1 MLANFKNSFENSS
14 LKTKIE
20 LYLLPIL
27 LLFLFYVLF
36 YNEKIEE
43 NQNVQNSELLNIENK
58 KFTDSIL
65 ELSNKIEDIAK
76 SENLI
81 IQKTQSSKEQIIVQ
95 LRGKRDDL
103 LRFLEKVEEINS
115 FTKIDFLSLKKFE
128 NDIYLIDVRVDVSK
142 YYLKNKKVKDIINIE
157 QEEINGPKED
167 EHKEEIIVRPDFKI
181 NAIVGNNTFI
191 NGTWF
196 ELNDEVLGYKIET
209 IASDY
214 VILKNNKDIIKLEVN
229 SIEGTS
235 NNQLSR
241 TLF

>member
-27 LLFLFYVLF
+27 LLFLLYVLF

-43 NQNVQNSELLNIENK
+43 NQNSELLNIENK

-81 IQKTQSSKEQIIVQ
+81 IQKTQSSKEQIII
-95 LRGKRDDL
+95 LLKGERDYL
-103 LRFLEKVEEINS
+103 LNFLQKVEEINS
-115 FTKIDFLSLKKFE
+115 YTKIDFLSLKKFE
-128 NDIYLIDVRVDVSK
+128 NEIYLIDIRVDVSK

-157 QEEINGPKED
+157 QEEINGTKED

-191 NGTWF
+191 NDAWF

-214 VILKNNKDIIKLEVN
+214 VILKKNKDIIKLEVN
-229 SIEGTS
+229 SIEYFK
-235 NNQLSR
+235 NKN
-241 TLF
+241 

>member
-20 LYLLPIL
+20 LYILPIL

-157 QEEINGPKED
+157 QEDINGTKED
-167 EHKEEIIVRPDFKI
+167 EYKEEIIVRPDFKI

-191 NGTWF
+191 NGSWF

-229 SIEGTS
+229 SIEYFK
-235 NNQLSR
+235 NKN
-241 TLF
+241 

>member
-27 LLFLFYVLF
+27 LLFLLYVLF

-157 QEEINGPKED
+157 QEEINGTKED
-167 EHKEEIIVRPDFKI
+167 EYKEEIIVRPDFKI

-229 SIEGTS
+229 SIEYFK
-235 NNQLSR
+235 NKN
-241 TLF
+241 

>member
-81 IQKTQSSKEQIIVQ
+81 IQKTQSSKEQIIIQ
-95 LRGKRDDL
+95 LKGKRDYL
-103 LRFLEKVEEINS
+103 LNFLQKVEEINS

-128 NDIYLIDVRVDVSK
+128 KEIYLIDVRVDVSK

-157 QEEINGPKED
+157 QEEINGTKED
-167 EHKEEIIVRPDFKI
+167 EYKEEIIVRPDFKI

-229 SIEGTS
+229 SIEYFK
-235 NNQLSR
+235 NKN
-241 TLF
+241 

>member
-27 LLFLFYVLF
+27 LLFLLYVLF

-81 IQKTQSSKEQIIVQ
+81 IQKTQSSKEQIIIQ
-95 LRGKRDDL
+95 LKGKRDDL
-103 LRFLEKVEEINS
+103 LKFLEKVEEINS

-128 NDIYLIDVRVDVSK
+128 NEIYLIDVRVDVSK

-157 QEEINGPKED
+157 QEDINETKDD
-167 EHKEEIIVRPDFKI
+167 EYKEEIIVRPDFKI

-191 NGTWF
+191 NDAWF

-229 SIEGTS
+229 SIEYFK
-235 NNQLSR
+235 NKN
-241 TLF
+241 

>member
-20 LYLLPIL
+20 LYILPIL

-81 IQKTQSSKEQIIVQ
+81 IQKTQSSKEQIIIQ
-95 LRGKRDDL
+95 LKGKRDYL
-103 LRFLEKVEEINS
+103 LNFLQKVEEINS

-128 NDIYLIDVRVDVSK
+128 NEIYLIDVRVDVSK

-157 QEEINGPKED
+157 QEEINGTKED
-167 EHKEEIIVRPDFKI
+167 KHKEEIIVRPDFKI

-229 SIEGTS
+229 SIEYFK
-235 NNQLSR
+235 NKN
-241 TLF
+241 

>member
-27 LLFLFYVLF
+27 LLFLLYVLF

-81 IQKTQSSKEQIIVQ
+81 IQKTQSSKEQIIIQ
-95 LRGKRDDL
+95 LKGKRDYL
-103 LRFLEKVEEINS
+103 LKFLEKVEEINS
-115 FTKIDFLSLKKFE
+115 FTKIDFLSLKKFGNE
-128 NDIYLIDVRVDVSK
+128 IYLIDVRVDVSK

-157 QEEINGPKED
+157 QEDINETKED

-191 NGTWF
+191 NDSWF

-229 SIEGTS
+229 SIEYFK
-235 NNQLSR
+235 NKN
-241 TLF
+241 

>member
-81 IQKTQSSKEQIIVQ
+81 IQKTQSSKEQIIIQ
-95 LRGKRDDL
+95 LKGKRDYL
-103 LRFLEKVEEINS
+103 LNFLQKVEEINS

-128 NDIYLIDVRVDVSK
+128 KEIYLIDVRVDVSK
-142 YYLKNKKVKDIINIE
+142 YYLKNKKVKDIISIE
-157 QEEINGPKED
+157 QEEINGTKED

-229 SIEGTS
+229 SIEYFK
-235 NNQLSR
+235 NKN
-241 TLF
+241 

>member
-27 LLFLFYVLF
+27 LLFLLYVLF

-128 NDIYLIDVRVDVSK
+128 NEIYLIDIRVDVSK

-157 QEEINGPKED
+157 QEEINGTKED

-229 SIEGTS
+229 SIEYFK
-235 NNQLSR
+235 NKN
-241 TLF
+241 

>member
-27 LLFLFYVLF
+27 LLFLLYVLF

-81 IQKTQSSKEQIIVQ
+81 IQKTQSSKEQIIIQ
-95 LRGKRDDL
+95 LKGKRDYL
-103 LRFLEKVEEINS
+103 LNFLQKVEEINS

-128 NDIYLIDVRVDVSK
+128 NEIYLIDVRVDVSK
-142 YYLKNKKVKDIINIE
+142 YYLKNKKAKDIINIE
-157 QEEINGPKED
+157 QENINET
-167 EHKEEIIVRPDFKI
+167 KEEIVVRPDFKI

-229 SIEGTS
+229 SIEYFK
-235 NNQLSR
+235 NKN
-241 TLF
+241 

>member
-27 LLFLFYVLF
+27 LLFLLYVLF

-58 KFTDSIL
+58 KFTYSIL

-81 IQKTQSSKEQIIVQ
+81 IQKTQSQKEHIIVQ

-128 NDIYLIDVRVDVSK
+128 NEIYLIDIRVDVSK

-157 QEEINGPKED
+157 QEEINGTKED
-167 EHKEEIIVRPDFKI
+167 EYKEEIIVRPDFKI

-191 NGTWF
+191 NDSWF

-229 SIEGTS
+229 SIEYFK
-235 NNQLSR
+235 NKN
-241 TLF
+241 

>member
-20 LYLLPIL
+20 LYILPIL

-81 IQKTQSSKEQIIVQ
+81 IQKTQSSKEQIIIQ
-95 LRGKRDDL
+95 LKGKRDYL
-103 LRFLEKVEEINS
+103 LNFLQKVEEINS

-128 NDIYLIDVRVDVSK
+128 KEIYLIDIRVDVSK

-157 QEEINGPKED
+157 QEEINGTKED

-191 NGTWF
+191 NDSWF

-229 SIEGTS
+229 SIEYFK
-235 NNQLSR
+235 NKN
-241 TLF
+241 

>member
-142 YYLKNKKVKDIINIE
+142 YYLKSKKVKDIINIE
-157 QEEINGPKED
+157 QEEINGTKED
-167 EHKEEIIVRPDFKI
+167 EYKEEIIVRPDFKI

-229 SIEGTS
+229 SIEYFK
-235 NNQLSR
+235 NKN
-241 TLF
+241 

>member
-27 LLFLFYVLF
+27 LLFLLYILF

-43 NQNVQNSELLNIENK
+43 SENIQNSELLNIESK

-81 IQKTQSSKEQIIVQ
+81 IQKTQSLKEQIIVQ

-103 LRFLEKVEEINS
+103 LKFLEKVEEINS
-115 FTKIDFLSLKKFE
+115 FTKIDFLSLKKIE
-128 NDIYLIDVRVDVSK
+128 NEVYLIDLRVDISK
-142 YYLKNKKVKDIINIE
+142 YYLKNKKNKEIIEIE
-157 QEEINGPKED
+157 QEKKDVTKDD
-167 EHKEEIIVRPDFKI
+167 EPKEEIVVRPDFKI
-181 NAIVGNNTFI
+181 NAIIGSNTFI

-209 IASDY
+209 IANDY
-214 VILKNNKDIIKLEVN
+214 VILKNDRDIIKLEVH
-229 SIEGTS
+229 SIEYFK
-235 NNQLSR
+235 NKN
-241 TLF
+241 

>member
-27 LLFLFYVLF
+27 LLFLLYVLF

-81 IQKTQSSKEQIIVQ
+81 IQKTQSSKEQIIIQ
-95 LRGKRDDL
+95 LKGKRDYL
-103 LRFLEKVEEINS
+103 LKFLEKVEEINS

-128 NDIYLIDVRVDVSK
+128 NEIYLIDVRVDVSK

-157 QEEINGPKED
+157 QEEINGTKED
-167 EHKEEIIVRPDFKI
+167 EYKEEIIVRPDFKI

-229 SIEGTS
+229 SIEYFK
-235 NNQLSR
+235 NKN
-241 TLF
+241 

>member
-81 IQKTQSSKEQIIVQ
+81 IQKTQSSKEQIIIQ
-95 LRGKRDDL
+95 LKGKRNYL
-103 LRFLEKVEEINS
+103 LNFLQKVEEINS

-157 QEEINGPKED
+157 QEEINGAKDD
-167 EHKEEIIVRPDFKI
+167 EYKEEIVVRPDFKI

-191 NGTWF
+191 NGSWF

-229 SIEGTS
+229 SIEYFK
-235 NNQLSR
+235 NKN
-241 TLF
+241 

>member
-20 LYLLPIL
+20 LYILPIL

-81 IQKTQSSKEQIIVQ
+81 IQKTQSSKEQIIIQ
-95 LRGKRDDL
+95 LKGKRDYL
-103 LRFLEKVEEINS
+103 LNFLQKVEEINS

-128 NDIYLIDVRVDVSK
+128 KEIYLIDVRVDVSK
-142 YYLKNKKVKDIINIE
+142 YYLKNKKVKDIISIE
-157 QEEINGPKED
+157 QEEINGTKED

-191 NGTWF
+191 NDSWF
-196 ELNDEVLGYKIET
+196 ELDDEVLGYKIET

-229 SIEGTS
+229 SIEYFK
-235 NNQLSR
+235 NKN
-241 TLF
+241 

>member
-1 MLANFKNSFENSS
+1 MLENFKNSFENSS

-81 IQKTQSSKEQIIVQ
+81 IQKTQSSKEQIIIQ
-95 LRGKRDDL
+95 LKGKRDYL
-103 LRFLEKVEEINS
+103 LNFLQKVEEINS

-157 QEEINGPKED
+157 QEEINGTKED
-167 EHKEEIIVRPDFKI
+167 EYKEEIIVRPDFKI

-191 NGTWF
+191 NGSWF

-229 SIEGTS
+229 SIEYFK
-235 NNQLSR
+235 NKN
-241 TLF
+241 

>member
-20 LYLLPIL
+20 LYILPIL

-81 IQKTQSSKEQIIVQ
+81 IQKTQSSKEQIIIQ
-95 LRGKRDDL
+95 LKGKRDYL
-103 LRFLEKVEEINS
+103 LNFLQKVEEINS

-128 NDIYLIDVRVDVSK
+128 KEIYLIDVRVDVSK
-142 YYLKNKKVKDIINIE
+142 YYLKNKKVKDIISIE
-157 QEEINGPKED
+157 QEEINGTKED

-191 NGTWF
+191 NGSWF
-196 ELNDEVLGYKIET
+196 ELDDEVLGYKIET

-229 SIEGTS
+229 SIEYFK
-235 NNQLSR
+235 NKN
-241 TLF
+241 

>member
-27 LLFLFYVLF
+27 LLFLLYVLF

-81 IQKTQSSKEQIIVQ
+81 IQKTQSSKEQIIIQ
-95 LRGKRDDL
+95 LKGKRDDL
-103 LRFLEKVEEINS
+103 LKFLEKVEEINS

-128 NDIYLIDVRVDVSK
+128 NEIYLIDVRVDVSK

-157 QEEINGPKED
+157 QEEINGTKED

-191 NGTWF
+191 NDSWF

-229 SIEGTS
+229 SIEYFK
-235 NNQLSR
+235 NKN
-241 TLF
+241 

>member
-20 LYLLPIL
+20 LYILPIL

-81 IQKTQSSKEQIIVQ
+81 IQKTQSSKEQIIIQ
-95 LRGKRDDL
+95 LKGKRDYL
-103 LRFLEKVEEINS
+103 LNFLQKVEEINR

-128 NDIYLIDVRVDVSK
+128 NEIYLIDVRVDVSK

-157 QEEINGPKED
+157 QEDINETKDD
-167 EHKEEIIVRPDFKI
+167 EYKEEIIVRPDFKI

-191 NGTWF
+191 NDAWF

-229 SIEGTS
+229 SIEYFK
-235 NNQLSR
+235 NKN
-241 TLF
+241 

>member
-27 LLFLFYVLF
+27 LLFLCYVLF

-81 IQKTQSSKEQIIVQ
+81 IQKTQSSKEQIIIQ
-95 LRGKRDDL
+95 LKGKRDYL
-103 LRFLEKVEEINS
+103 LKFLEKVEEINS

-128 NDIYLIDVRVDVSK
+128 NEIYLIDVRVDVSK

-157 QEEINGPKED
+157 QEEINGTKED

-229 SIEGTS
+229 SIEYFK
-235 NNQLSR
+235 NKN
-241 TLF
+241 

>member
-27 LLFLFYVLF
+27 LLFFCYVLF

-43 NQNVQNSELLNIENK
+43 NQNTQNSELLNIENK

-65 ELSNKIEDIAK
+65 ELSNKIEEIAK
-76 SENLI
+76 NESLLV
-81 IQKTQSSKEQIIVQ
+81 QKTQNFQEQIIIQ
-95 LRGKRDDL
+95 AKGKRDNL
-103 LRFLEKVEEINS
+103 LKFLENVEYINS

-128 NDIYLIDVRVDVSK
+128 DDVYLIDLKIDISK
-142 YYLKNKKVKDIINIE
+142 YYLKNKKAKKIINIE
-157 QEEINGPKED
+157 QQEINGAKDD
-167 EHKEEIIVRPDFKI
+167 EYKEEIIVRPDFKI
-181 NAIVGNNTFI
+181 NAIVGSNTFI
-191 NGTWF
+191 NDTWF

-209 IASDY
+209 IANDY

-229 SIEGTS
+229 SIEYFK
-235 NNQLSR
+235 NKN
-241 TLF
+241 

>member
-81 IQKTQSSKEQIIVQ
+81 IQKTQSSKEQIIIQ
-95 LRGKRDDL
+95 LKGKRNYL
-103 LRFLEKVEEINS
+103 LNFLQKVEEINS

-128 NDIYLIDVRVDVSK
+128 KEIYLIDVRVDVSK

-157 QEEINGPKED
+157 QEEINGTKED
-167 EHKEEIIVRPDFKI
+167 EYKEEIIVRPDFKI

-191 NGTWF
+191 NGSWF
-196 ELNDEVLGYKIET
+196 ELDDEVLGYKIET

-229 SIEGTS
+229 SIEYFK
-235 NNQLSR
+235 NKN
-241 TLF
+241 

>member
-27 LLFLFYVLF
+27 LLFLLYVLF

-81 IQKTQSSKEQIIVQ
+81 IQKTQSSKEQIIIQ
-95 LRGKRDDL
+95 LKGKRDYL
-103 LRFLEKVEEINS
+103 LNFLQKVEEINS

-128 NDIYLIDVRVDVSK
+128 NEIYLIDARVDVSK
-142 YYLKNKKVKDIINIE
+142 YYLKNKKAKDIINIE
-157 QEEINGPKED
+157 QENINET
-167 EHKEEIIVRPDFKI
+167 KEEIIVRPDFKI

-191 NGTWF
+191 NDSWF

-229 SIEGTS
+229 SIEYFK
-235 NNQLSR
+235 NKN
-241 TLF
+241 

>member
-157 QEEINGPKED
+157 QEEINGTKED

-229 SIEGTS
+229 SIEYFK
-235 NNQLSR
+235 NKN
-241 TLF
+241 

>member
-81 IQKTQSSKEQIIVQ
+81 IQKTQSQKEHIIVQ

-128 NDIYLIDVRVDVSK
+128 NEIYLIDIRVDVSK

-157 QEEINGPKED
+157 QEEINGTKED
-167 EHKEEIIVRPDFKI
+167 EYKEEIIVRPDFKI

-191 NGTWF
+191 NDSWF

-229 SIEGTS
+229 SIEYFK
-235 NNQLSR
+235 NKN
-241 TLF
+241 

>member
-27 LLFLFYVLF
+27 LLFLLYVLF

-43 NQNVQNSELLNIENK
+43 NKNVQNSELLNIENK

-81 IQKTQSSKEQIIVQ
+81 IQKTQSSKEQIIIQ
-95 LRGKRDDL
+95 LKGKRDYL
-103 LRFLEKVEEINS
+103 LNFLQKVEEINS

-128 NDIYLIDVRVDVSK
+128 KEIYLIDVRVDVSK
-142 YYLKNKKVKDIINIE
+142 YYLKNKKVKDIISIE
-157 QEEINGPKED
+157 QEDINETKED
-167 EHKEEIIVRPDFKI
+167 EHKEEIVVRPDFKI

-191 NGTWF
+191 NGSWF

-229 SIEGTS
+229 SIEYFK
-235 NNQLSR
+235 NKN
-241 TLF
+241 

>member
-27 LLFLFYVLF
+27 LLFLLYVLF

-81 IQKTQSSKEQIIVQ
+81 IQKTQSQKEHIIVQ

-128 NDIYLIDVRVDVSK
+128 NEIYLIDIRVDVSK

-157 QEEINGPKED
+157 QEEINGTKED

-229 SIEGTS
+229 SIEYFK
-235 NNQLSR
+235 NKN
-241 TLF
+241 

>member
-81 IQKTQSSKEQIIVQ
+81 IQKTQSSKEQIIIQ
-95 LRGKRDDL
+95 LKGKRDYL
-103 LRFLEKVEEINS
+103 LKFLEKVEEINS
-115 FTKIDFLSLKKFE
+115 FTKIDFLSLKKFGNE
-128 NDIYLIDVRVDVSK
+128 IYLIDVRVDVSK

-157 QEEINGPKED
+157 QEEINQTKED
-167 EHKEEIIVRPDFKI
+167 EHKEEIVVRPDFKI

-191 NGTWF
+191 NDSWF

-229 SIEGTS
+229 SIEYFK
-235 NNQLSR
+235 NKN
-241 TLF
+241 

>member
-1 MLANFKNSFENSS
+1 MLTNFKNSFENSS

-20 LYLLPIL
+20 LYILPIL

-81 IQKTQSSKEQIIVQ
+81 IQKTQISKEQIIIQ
-95 LRGKRDDL
+95 LKGKRDYL
-103 LRFLEKVEEINS
+103 LNFLEKVEEINR

-128 NDIYLIDVRVDVSK
+128 NEIYLIDVTVDVSK

-157 QEEINGPKED
+157 QEEINKTKED

-229 SIEGTS
+229 SIEYFK
-235 NNQLSR
+235 NKN
-241 TLF
+241 

>member
-27 LLFLFYVLF
+27 LLFLLYVLF

-157 QEEINGPKED
+157 QEEINGTKED
-167 EHKEEIIVRPDFKI
+167 EYKEEIIVRPDFKI

-191 NGTWF
+191 NNSWF
-196 ELNDEVLGYKIET
+196 ELNDEVLGYRIET

-229 SIEGTS
+229 SIEYFK
-235 NNQLSR
+235 NKN
-241 TLF
+241 